1 MDISEVSEAKDL
13 NRWLRERDL
22 KGFWDQDER
31 AAELKPKL
39 WKWDDIYTGIMK
51 ATEVVPMEDT
61 FRRNVQLIHPIRPAN
76 LRFSLQCIMPGE
88 SAKAHR
94 HTTNAI
100 RFIVK
105 GSPKAYSVAEGEALP
120 MEEGDLLTN
129 TQWTWHDHYNESDAP
144 VMWLDSLDSRFTMLT
159 KGFSEDFPTDTQ
171 PLTKPIGTTA
181 RMLGRVKPT
190 WVKSEHKIP
199 PYRYPWAE
207 TYSTLMTLK
216 QNEVE
221 PDPYDGYH
229 LMYSN
234 PVDGGPTLPTFACE
248 IQLFTPRQKA
258 KAHRHTC
265 SVLYFVFRGHGATT
279 IEHER
284 VEWSQGDVFL
294 IPPWAKHA
302 HENLAMEDAIL
313 FSVTDW
319 PAIQSLGFYKEEL
332 D

>member
-94 HTTNAI
+94 HT
-100 RFIVK
+100 
-105 GSPKAYSVAEGEALP
+105 
-120 MEEGDLLTN
+120 
-129 TQWTWHDHYNESDAP
+129 
-144 VMWLDSLDSRFTMLT
+144 
-159 KGFSEDFPTDTQ
+159 
-171 PLTKPIGTTA
+171 
-181 RMLGRVKPT
+181 
-190 WVKSEHKIP
+190 
-199 PYRYPWAE
+199 
-207 TYSTLMTLK
+207 
-216 QNEVE
+216 
-221 PDPYDGYH
+221 
-229 LMYSN
+229 
-234 PVDGGPTLPTFACE
+234 
-248 IQLFTPRQKA
+248 
-258 KAHRHTC
+258 C
-265 SVLYFVFRGHGATT
+265 SVLYFAFRGYGATV
-279 IEHER
+279 IENER